1 MVFGICN
8 LAIRRTKDI
17 EHFGCNFQKKLE
29 NYPGDSNLSLFGM
42 FPKVALGGIIKR
54 LPKDI
59 CLAAMLETIGVAFQ
73 VPSATLALTYM
84 DGQDMR
90 VSQIHRPTLQIHYP
104 IIQVVVLFLTSP
116 CFHATNADATNADLS
131 I

>member
-1 MVFGICN
+1 M
-8 LAIRRTKDI
+8 L
-17 EHFGCNFQKKLE
+17 
-29 NYPGDSNLSLFGM
+29 LFGM
-42 FPKVALGGIIKR
+42 FPKVALGGIVKR

-59 CLAAMLETIGVAFQ
+59 CLAAMLETIGVAFR

-104 IIQVVVLFLTSP
+104 IIQVVVLFLTST
-116 CFHATNADATNADLS
+116 CSHATNADATNADLS